1 VLSQK
6 VIGIGAAR
14 TATISRFSNPDFIR
28 NLPDLPVFPDTLLKL
43 ELAVGERP
51 VELARISSLI
61 LADPGAAIQ
70 VMRLARR
77 EWDGGTHPDR
87 IEDCICGLGLQAC
100 LDAISKRTIARCRRN
115 QAVVRAWDHAGAI
128 AWLSGIVAEEQA
140 SAATT
145 EEAKWVG
152 LCHEIGSL
160 PDVLGWSLDGKWSV
174 GCEAAGLAMAE
185 AWSLP
190 QCVVDYFSDRLAG
203 NPQSPWTA
211 LVDQAHQQI
220 EGEVACRME
229 NSPLPLDLDSMAEVE
244 AI

>member
-1 VLSQK
+1 MLKQK

-14 TATISRFSNPDFIR
+14 TATISRFSNPGVIR
-28 NLPDLPVFPDTLLKL
+28 DLPDLPVFPDTLLKL
-43 ELAVGERP
+43 ELALRERP

-61 LADPGAAIQ
+61 LADVGAAIQ
-70 VMRLARR
+70 VMRLAIR
-77 EWDGGTHPDR
+77 EWDGGNHPDR

-115 QAVVRAWDHAGAI
+115 QAVVSAWDHAGVI
-128 AWLSGIVAEEQA
+128 AWLSGLAAEEQG

-160 PDVLGWSLDGKWSV
+160 PAVLGWSLDGRRSA
-174 GCEAAGLAMAE
+174 GSEAAGLALAE
-185 AWSLP
+185 AWCLP
-190 QCVVDYFSDRLAG
+190 RCVVDYFSDRLAG
-203 NPQSPWTA
+203 NPRSPWTA
-211 LVDQAHQQI
+211 LVDQAHQRI
-220 EGEVACRME
+220 GVEVACRLE
-229 NSPLPLDLDSMAEVE
+229 NGSLPLDFDSMAKAE